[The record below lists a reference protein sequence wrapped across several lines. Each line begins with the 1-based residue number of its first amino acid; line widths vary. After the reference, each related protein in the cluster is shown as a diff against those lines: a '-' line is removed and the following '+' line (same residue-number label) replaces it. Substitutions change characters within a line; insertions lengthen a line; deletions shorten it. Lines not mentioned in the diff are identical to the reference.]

1 MDWIV
6 FRRSKDLQVS
16 RKVAIEKALLTN
28 QEMAPSQGK
37 CVKFKASRGWL
48 EKFMR
53 RNNLS
58 LRTKTSVAHC

>member
-1 MDWIV
+1 MDWVV

-16 RKVAIEKALLTN
+16 GKIAIEKVLLTY
-28 QEMAPSQGK
+28 QEMAPSQGN

-53 RNNLS
+53 RNDLS
-58 LRTKTSVAHC
+58 LRRKTSVTHC